1 MHKLIKSRYK
11 IYRYN
16 LSRYSVQINVIG
28 ILLLIQI
35 VLGIFIVACLVEG
48 YVIWNLMTKQEKLE
62 DWTERYIVK
71 IGEVNRNID
80 EKNKKF
86 AEQNPLT
93 YHDRT

>member
-1 MHKLIKSRYK
+1 MIE
-11 IYRYN
+11 
-16 LSRYSVQINVIG
+16 
-28 ILLLIQI
+28 I

-80 EKNKKF
+80 EIDYKGYFEVDDEVGQVFKQIKQEVNSL
-86 AEQNPLT
+86 EELT
-93 YHDRT
+93 EEGALDAKES